1 MQDFVCEV
9 ASCLY
14 KHCLFLTDNQPEIH
28 SRYIAIT
35 VINVVCYTVIIIEL
49 YIVLITSLAIIA

>member
-1 MQDFVCEV
+1 MRNKKSVYIQKPFLSSNELELLLEVHDFVCEV

-28 SRYIAIT
+28 ST
-35 VINVVCYTVIIIEL
+35 N
-49 YIVLITSLAIIA
+49 